1 VHTKRQNLNTSLGGW
16 AVNRPF
22 YSVKKNFQKGD
33 LFSCIRQP
41 LAYYGGV
48 MKTNTTQLKVQ
59 KSHAQYIRRTFA
71 VGSTQRMEWLS
82 KSIRIWAH
90 YSR

>member
-1 VHTKRQNLNTSLGGW
+1 
-16 AVNRPF
+16 
-22 YSVKKNFQKGD
+22 
-33 LFSCIRQP
+33 
-41 LAYYGGV
+41 